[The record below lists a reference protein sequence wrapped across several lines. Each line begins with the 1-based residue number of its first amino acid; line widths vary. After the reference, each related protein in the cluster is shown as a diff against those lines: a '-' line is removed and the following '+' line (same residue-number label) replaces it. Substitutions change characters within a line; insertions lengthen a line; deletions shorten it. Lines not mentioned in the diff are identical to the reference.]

1 MEPPRWRSGRFQ
13 LERIAPV
20 GGWGWGDSLHPP
32 VEDRGDSPPPG
43 VHDGLGREGPWG
55 GGRATLG
62 SMEFTLTAAWRWWVT
77 MWPHVTAAAVLTI
90 NVAAS
95 VHAILLK
102 RDTRSTIGWVGLI
115 WFSPVFG
122 AVAYA
127 VLGVN
132 RIRSRA
138 TQLRAGQTRVTHVLE
153 PAVATEDRL
162 REAIGLDDS
171 PLRSL
176 VTLVGNV
183 TARPLVDG
191 NTIIPLDGG
200 NEAYPQML
208 EAIDTAIRSVA
219 LASYIFDNDP
229 TGKVFAEA
237 LGRAVARGV
246 EVRVLVDGIGST
258 YTFPPITGVLT
269 SRGVRVERFLPTS
282 VPFYFPYANL
292 RNHRKIMVV
301 DGRLGFTG
309 GLNIRDGCWLAHA
322 PQHPVRDT
330 HFRLEGPVV
339 AQLLEVFIEDWAF
352 ASSETLGGPAWQPVL
367 EPAGTI
373 LARGIRFGPD
383 DPDIGR
389 IKLVIVGAL
398 AAAQKSVRIM
408 TPYFLPDD
416 AIFQALDVAAMR
428 GVQVDIVLPEENNLA
443 LIGWASDAM
452 LWQALGRGCNVWM
465 SPPPFEHT
473 KLMVVDSSWAMFGSG
488 NWDERSM
495 RLNFEFNVETYDRG
509 LAARLDD
516 RIAAVIARSR
526 RRTLAEVDGR
536 SLPVR
541 LRDGVARLLSPYL

>member
-1 MEPPRWRSGRFQ
+1 MES
-13 LERIAPV
+13 
-20 GGWGWGDSLHPP
+20 
-32 VEDRGDSPPPG
+32 
-43 VHDGLGREGPWG
+43 
-55 GGRATLG
+55 
-62 SMEFTLTAAWRWWVT
+62 TLTVVWRWWLA
-77 MWPHVTAAAVLTI
+77 MWPHVAAATVLTI

-95 VHAILLK
+95 IHAILLK

-122 AVAYA
+122 AIAYA

-138 TQLRAGQTRVTHVLE
+138 TQLRAGQARVTHALE
-153 PAVATEDRL
+153 PAVAQPNRL
-162 REAIGLDDS
+162 REAVGPDDS

-183 TARPLVDG
+183 TGRPLVDG

-200 NEAYPQML
+200 NEAYPEML
-208 EAIDTAIRSVA
+208 ESIDAASRSVA
-219 LASYIFDNDP
+219 IASYIFDNDP

-246 EVRVLVDGIGST
+246 EVRVLIDGIGST
-258 YTFPPITGVLT
+258 YTFPPITSVLAN
-269 SRGVRVERFLPTS
+269 RGVRVERFLPTS

-301 DGRLGFTG
+301 DGRIGFTG
-309 GLNIRDGCWLAHA
+309 GLNIRDGCWLAHNPA
-322 PQHPVRDT
+322 HPVRDT

-339 AQLLEVFIEDWAF
+339 TQLLEVFIEDWAF
-352 ASSETLGGPAWQPVL
+352 ASGETLGGPAWQPVL
-367 EPAGTI
+367 TPAGTM

-389 IKLVIVGAL
+389 IKLVLVGAL

-443 LIGWASDAM
+443 LVGWASDAM

-465 SPPPFEHT
+465 SSPPFEHT

-495 RLNFEFNVETYDRG
+495 RLNFEFNVETYDRS
-509 LAARLDD
+509 LAARLDE
-516 RIAAVIARSR
+516 RIAAVMGRAR
-526 RRTLAEVDGR
+526 RRTLADVDGR